1 MLILTFH
8 LGQFLDQ
15 LPRVDAFLHK
25 ILPELEELQLLSLL
39 SDDEIFLDIDP
50 SKTVVRFSATERVKK
65 FGKEDSPE
73 YTSKV
78 KAHRDYVTAKLAALT
93 GNFIQGIRGNLHC
106 FPPSLAR
113 LLRSMH
119 R

>member
-1 MLILTFH
+1 MYRFLCGFQAFNEEIFSSKLFLTS
-8 LGQFLDQ
+8 
-15 LPRVDAFLHK
+15 ALHEA
-25 ILPELEELQLLSLL
+25 ILSLL

-73 YTSKV
+73 YASKV